1 MELLFNSCITQAEVT
16 RKYFS
21 QKLLFRNKS
30 SDQGRYR
37 EAEPLFIQALE
48 LYQRLLGQ
56 EHPNTIIIRKNYAA
70 CLQAMQK
77 TERS

>member
-30 SDQGRYR
+30 NNGATVR
-37 EAEPLFIQALE
+37 ECNEEIMHLPLE
-48 LYQRLLGQ
+48 
-56 EHPNTIIIRKNYAA
+56 
-70 CLQAMQK
+70 
-77 TERS
+77 